1 MATVSDAL
9 GQEQLLLGAEV
20 SPDGLATAVARD
32 AAFHAVATGHPS
44 EVHTETVRVRG
55 AQAGS

>member
-9 GQEQLLLGAEV
+9 GQEQLLLGTEG

-32 AAFHAVATGHPS
+32 AALHAVTTGHPS

-55 AQAGS
+55 AQTGS